1 MLISQT
7 RDENL
12 KYAGNSVT
20 LTVTVV
26 KYRELGES
34 HSDIKCISLTSLKVA
49 QVESLR
55 VHLLCMS
62 HMHIFLDAI
71 CSCKT

>member
-1 MLISQT
+1 M
-7 RDENL
+7 
-12 KYAGNSVT
+12 
-20 LTVTVV
+20 VV

-34 HSDIKCISLTSLKVA
+34 HSDIKCISLTNLKVA

-62 HMHIFLDAI
+62 HMHMFLDAI